1 MITLWLQM
9 LAPSVWAGASGGQF
23 PSLNAQSFHPSLDST
38 SMLWTDDSAVASGG
52 FHFRSLLS
60 YTNDPLVY
68 TFNDGQ
74 RVGLVSDL
82 MQLDLMPSW
91 RFGIGRS
98 RARIGLD
105 MPLFALARTADIASP
120 GFGDLRVDGKVAF
133 LDAAVAAVGVGVDAG
148 VGLPI
153 GVLRGLRAEEITWD
167 ASMILDKQVDASRIA
182 VNLGMR
188 GGPRRALENIAL
200 NDALTVRL
208 GYAYALDRVTFLP
221 AGRSAARSAGR
232 SAGCSL
238 ELTAMQPLTSSFTD
252 PAALSA
258 EWMLGGWLR
267 SGDLVLRAGAGTGLT
282 HGVGTPDLRAV
293 VGVGYER
300 AAGPPDWDHDGVPNR
315 DDGCDRDREDHDGVN
330 DTDGCPELDAADRV
344 D

>member
-1 MITLWLQM
+1 MIALWLHM
-9 LAPSVWAGASGGQF
+9 LGPLAWAGASGGQF
-23 PSLNAQSFHPSLDST
+23 PRLNAQSFHPSLDSS

-91 RFGIGRS
+91 RFGMGRS

-105 MPLFALARTADIASP
+105 LPLFAFARTAEVASP

-148 VGLPI
+148 FGLPT
-153 GVLRGLRAEEITWD
+153 GVLRGLSAQEITWD
-167 ASMILDKQVDASRIA
+167 ASMILDKQVDASRVA

-208 GYAYALDRVTFLP
+208 GYAYALDRVMALP
-221 AGRSAARSAGR
+221 AGRSAGR

-252 PAALSA
+252 TAALSA

-267 SGDLVLRAGAGTGLT
+267 SGDLVLRAGGGTGLT

-315 DDGCDRDREDHDGVN
+315 DDACDRDREDRDGV
-330 DTDGCPELDAADRV
+330 DDSDGCPELGPTDRV

>member
-1 MITLWLQM
+1 MIALWLHM
-9 LAPSVWAGASGGQF
+9 LGPLAWAGASAGQF
-23 PSLNAQSFHPSLDST
+23 PALNAQSFHPSLDSA

-68 TFNDGQ
+68 TYNDGQ
-74 RVGLVSDL
+74 RVGLVSDV

-105 MPLFALARTADIASP
+105 LPLFALARTAEIASP
-120 GFGDLRVDGKVAF
+120 GFGDLRVDGKVAV

-148 VGLPI
+148 FGLPI

-167 ASMILDKQVDASRIA
+167 ASMILDKQVDASRVA

-208 GYAYALDRVTFLP
+208 GYAYALDRATFLP
-221 AGRSAARSAGR
+221 
-232 SAGCSL
+232 AGCSL

-267 SGDLVLRAGAGTGLT
+267 SGDLVLRAGGGAGLT

-315 DDGCDRDREDHDGVN
+315 DDGCDRDREDRDGV
-330 DTDGCPELDAADRV
+330 DDSDGCPELDATDRV